1 MTINAFDNSNL
12 VALRSEINAALKAVG
27 DKYGIS
33 IQAGNASYKSS
44 VATFKLACMVGD
56 TTIAEVKV
64 NKAAADLKSYHMLCF
79 RDLKLDAR
87 YAMGNDVFKI
97 VGYNTRGRTQ
107 PMQIVSLKSGKEFK
121 CSIEHLRNARV
132 VM

>member
-1 MTINAFDNSNL
+1 MTINAFDKTNL
-12 VALRSEINAALKAVG
+12 TSLRSDINAALKAVG

-33 IQAGNASYKSS
+33 IQAGNATFTAS

-56 TTIAEVKV
+56 TTISEMKKDKSAL
-64 NKAAADLKSYHMLCF
+64 DLTICQPMYF
-79 RDLKLDAR
+79 PDLKLDAR

-107 PMQIVSLKSGKEFK
+107 PMKIVSLKSGKEFK
-121 CSIEHLRNARV
+121 CSIAHLRNARV
-132 VM
+132 VV